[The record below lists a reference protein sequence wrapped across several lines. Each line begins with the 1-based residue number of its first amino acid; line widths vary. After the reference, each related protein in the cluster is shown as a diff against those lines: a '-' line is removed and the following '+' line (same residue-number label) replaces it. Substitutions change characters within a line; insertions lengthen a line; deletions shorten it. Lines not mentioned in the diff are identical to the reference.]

1 MKGVIAAAGRGS
13 RLFPLTKTVSKHL
26 LPIYNKPLIYYPIS
40 TLINAG
46 ITDICIVTNPNET
59 SLYKQLLGNGS
70 KYGCNFEFCEQK
82 KPKGIPDVLNYAKNV
97 FGKAPV
103 TLILGDNIFSSS
115 DLLSNFKNNKGEK
128 GAKIFAI
135 QVEDP
140 SRFGVIQFKDN
151 MKILNIIEKPKFPKS
166 DFAVIGLYVFDTKVY
181 EYLSLIKPSYR
192 NELEIIDILNI
203 YLSKETLSLNTI
215 KNGSVWF
222 DAGTPGSLLKA
233 SVYVEL
239 YERQSGVMIGCI
251 EEAAYRK
258 KLISKNQMVNL
269 TKTMNTSDYK
279 LYLEKLL

>member
-13 RLFPLTKTVSKHL
+13 RLFPITKTVSKHL
-26 LPIYNKPLIYYPIS
+26 LPIYNKPLIYYPIT

-46 ITDICIVTNPNET
+46 ITDICIVTNPNEKN
-59 SLYKQLLGNGS
+59 LYKKLLGNGS
-70 KYGCNFEFCEQK
+70 SYGCNFEFCEQK

-97 FGKAPV
+97 FGKVPI
-103 TLILGDNIFSSS
+103 TLILGDNIFASS
-115 DLLSNFKNNKGEK
+115 DLLSNSKNTKYEN
-128 GAKIFAI
+128 GAKIFAT

-151 MKILNIIEKPKFPKS
+151 MEILNIIEKPKFPKS
-166 DFAVIGLYVFDTKVY
+166 DFAVIGLYVFDAKVY

-203 YLSKETLSLNTI
+203 YLLRKTLSLKTI

-222 DAGTPGSLLKA
+222 DAGTPESLLKA
-233 SVYVEL
+233 SIYVEL
-239 YERQSGVMIGCI
+239 FERQSGAMIGCI
-251 EEAAYRK
+251 EEAAFQK

-269 TKTMNTSDYK
+269 IKTMNTSDYK